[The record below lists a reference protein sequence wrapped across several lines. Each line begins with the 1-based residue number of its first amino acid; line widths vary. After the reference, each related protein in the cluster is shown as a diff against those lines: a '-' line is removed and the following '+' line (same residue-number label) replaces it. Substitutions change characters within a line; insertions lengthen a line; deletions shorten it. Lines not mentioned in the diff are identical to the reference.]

1 MYTLGTD
8 VEVVT
13 DHWSAYT
20 LTKDPKKKDRCKLIA
35 TGGSS
40 YLSIIMLLISLEKNH
55 TVITDHVIKPKPIQ
69 FSEKEIVD
77 WGIESED
84 DI

>member
-1 MYTLGTD
+1 
-8 VEVVT
+8 
-13 DHWSAYT
+13 
-20 LTKDPKKKDRCKLIA
+20 
-35 TGGSS
+35 
-40 YLSIIMLLISLEKNH
+40 MLLISLEKNH